1 MEVSVVNP
9 LNLKNDNNNN
19 NENPN
24 KNITNSS
31 FCKSCLDC
39 GLKSFLFLLMIG
51 PCIVIACLLIVIGI
65 IGNLFTLYYF
75 ILFGWMCKV
84 GLCDYCGKVSVK
96 GFKASWKPLIKFSE
110 MIFIFFKEPLIE

>member
-9 LNLKNDNNNN
+9 LNLKNYNN

-24 KNITNSS
+24 KNITNS
-31 FCKSCLDC
+31 CSCSLDC

-96 GFKASWKPLIKFSE
+96 GFKVSWKPLIKFSE
-110 MIFIFFKEPLIE
+110 MIFIFFKEPLIS